1 MQNQNRKNLLI
12 QLFLQAVILFL
23 YSFAFVNIFLGELQS
38 RGIDGAREVAI
49 KYLPF
54 LVILIS
60 SLFPE
65 FSLLIKHKLHSQD
78 GEIIPFLFTATSLQA
93 SLIAQ
98 DAFSALGFYF
108 DYPLALLVLQRFSL
122 IATAA
127 VFLLSSLRYFGFS
140 SSHMALYNFVFI
152 AFSFSLSIIIPVSSY
167 KTEMTITSSLY
178 EVYLQIAV
186 LLVYAAAITTLVI
199 IEFKDKTILN
209 IKRSIAL
216 ISLAIGIY
224 VYPYNSLWTSIIS
237 PVFYILG
244 TVILAIDAG
253 DSL

>member
-12 QLFLQAVILFL
+12 QLFLQTVVLSL
-23 YSFAFVNIFLGELQS
+23 YGFAFVNILLFELHS
-38 RGIDGAREVAI
+38 EGFDGAKEVAV

-65 FSLLIKHKLHSQD
+65 FALLLKHKLHSQD
-78 GEIIPFLFTATSLQA
+78 GEIIPFLFTITSLQA

-108 DYPLALLVLQRFSL
+108 DYPLALLILQRFSL

-127 VFLLSSLRYFGFS
+127 VFLLSSLRYYGFS
-140 SSHMALYNFVFI
+140 SSHMGLYNFVFI

-167 KTEMTITSSLY
+167 KTQMTITSSLY
-178 EVYLQIAV
+178 EVYLLLVV
-186 LLVYAAAITTLVI
+186 LLVYAASVTTLVI

-216 ISLAIGIY
+216 ISLVIGIY
-224 VYPYNSLWTSIIS
+224 VYPYNTIWTSVIS
-237 PVFYILG
+237 SVFYIFG
-244 TVILAIDAG
+244 SVILAIDAG

>member
-1 MQNQNRKNLLI
+1 MQNQNRKNLLL
-12 QLFLQAVILFL
+12 QLFLQIVILFL
-23 YSFAFVNIFLGELQS
+23 YAFAFINILVARS
-38 RGIDGAREVAI
+38 NADGIDGVKEVLT
-49 KYLPF
+49 KYSPF

-65 FSLLIKHKLHSQD
+65 LSLLIKHKLHSQD
-78 GEIIPFLFTATSLQA
+78 GEIIPFLFTITSLQA

-98 DAFSALGFYF
+98 DAFSAMGFYF

-122 IATAA
+122 LATAA
-127 VFLLSSLRYFGFS
+127 IFLLSSLRYYGFS
-140 SSHMALYNFVFI
+140 SSYMGLYNFVFL
-152 AFSFSLSIIIPVSSY
+152 AFSFSLSVIIPVSSY

-178 EVYLQIAV
+178 EVYLQLAV
-186 LLVYAAAITTLVI
+186 LLVYVAAIVTLVI

-209 IKRSIAL
+209 IKRSIAF

-224 VYPYNSLWTSIIS
+224 VYPFNTLWTSIIS

-244 TVILAIDAG
+244 TVILVIDAG